1 MSKDDDLRRHVIET
15 CLSMNRSGLNQGKA
29 GNVSVRN
36 DEGFLLTGSGIAY
49 ESMEPRHVVQ
59 MDLQGT
65 YTGDILPSSEWRMHL
80 DIYRHFADAGAVV
93 HVHSPH
99 ATAVSCLRREIPP
112 FHYMIGVAGGS
123 TIRCADYARFGSV
136 ELSEAMIVALEDR
149 KACLLANHGLICFS
163 VDLRKALEL
172 TVEVEALCRQFVL
185 ASQCGTPVLLSDEEM
200 QDVLQRF
207 GAYGKQV
214 GEHAPGEKP
223 AFDPPVRREQ

>member
-1 MSKDDDLRRHVIET
+1 MPQDEELRQQVIDT
-15 CLSMNRSGLNQGKA
+15 CLSMNRLGLNQGKA

-49 ESMEPRHVVQ
+49 DRMEPDHVVQ

-65 YTGDILPSSEWRMHL
+65 YAGNILPSSEWRMHL
-80 DIYRHFADAGAVV
+80 DIYRHFAGAGAVV

-136 ELSEAMIVALEDR
+136 ELSEAMIAAMEDR
-149 KACLLANHGLICFS
+149 KACLLANHGMICFS
-163 VDLRKALEL
+163 DDLRGALDL
-172 TVEVEALCRQFVL
+172 AVEIEALCQQFVL
-185 ASQCGTPVLLSDEEM
+185 ANQCGTPALLSDGEM

-207 GAYGKQV
+207 GAYGKQQD
-214 GEHAPGEKP
+214 ERAPDEMP
-223 AFDPPVRREQ
+223 AFDPPVRRQE